1 MRSMRISAILLTAM
15 LPCAVFA
22 QTYTKTESIEY
33 YDDPALWVVG
43 QVGRIVCITPGG
55 CVSASTP
62 NGIVIAEAEYSAG
75 VQPARIFG
83 FGKLE
88 QALTYNADGT
98 IATLADGKEN
108 ITTFSGWKRGIPQG
122 TVFPSTSEAPAGA
135 IASAIVDDNGWITSV
150 TNEIGAKTCYGY
162 DSMGRPVS
170 LLYPSETQLGVCDT
184 SQWAMRSFEFRPLA
198 SGDWLPAGVSN
209 GQWRSYE
216 GAGSYA
222 KFTYFDAIW
231 RPVLV
236 QEYDTSNVNPTIRY
250 TRTAYDSNG
259 QVSFQSYPVGD
270 AGATTTGTRTFY
282 DALDRVTTVEQDS
295 EHSVLTT
302 TTQYLAGLQVRVINP
317 RNLQTTTTF
326 MAWDQPGYDLPIR
339 SDQTENKVIEI
350 ARHPQFGWPLQLT
363 QRSADNS
370 LQVSRQYVYDGNAQ
384 LCKTIEPET
393 GASVMGYDA
402 ASNLVW
408 QASGLSASTFNLT
421 TDCQHLAAYDTGLA
435 TVRTYDARNRLTH
448 LTFPDGKGNQIWT
461 YEKDN
466 LPASVTAYNDSG
478 NATPVVTGYAYNKR
492 RLLSG
497 ESLGQ
502 PTYPYTW
509 GIGYEY
515 DTLGHL
521 RWQSYS
527 PSGLKLDFA
536 PNALGQ
542 PTQARN
548 ALQSSI
554 YYASG
559 AEYFPNGALKQFTYG
574 NGIVHTMTQNAR
586 QLPARVTSSGNV
598 LDFGYDYDKNANPTA
613 ILDYVTGTAT
623 AQHRWMTYDG
633 LDRLITSASAM
644 FGGSDHTHSFTYD
657 ALDNIESWKHGG
669 VKDYAD
675 YFYDAQNRLTN
686 IRNTAGASVVG
697 IEYDPQGNLT
707 NKNGQLYNF
716 DYGNRLRTVQGK
728 ESYRY
733 DGLGRRVQTTKF
745 DASQTTLWQ
754 YGQAGQMLFSTDWEG
769 SNYLNQKTH
778 EYVYLAGSLIATI
791 DHAWPS
797 NTVIAT
803 KYQHTDALGSPVA
816 VTNETGAVIER
827 NHYEPYGA
835 IIGNPTRSGIGYT
848 GHMMDGATGLTYM
861 QQRYYDQSIGRFLS
875 VDPVTAN
882 AANGSNVNRYKYAA
896 NNPFRFVDPDGRAEL
911 PAWFDRLFPP
921 GTLLRVAG
929 EAIAADVVYAQGVV
943 TGDEHMQGVA
953 IQGMEEN
960 VKPADGVAA
969 ASMLIGPKG
978 GGGRAGAAG
987 GPRAGKPHTPAAN
1000 RLGRE
1005 QNRAAN
1011 AGELK
1016 CPTCSKPMNEPVQS
1030 TKGGGVDR
1038 DAAVGDHRIP
1048 KSKGGDGATV
1058 RDMKNHETKCWEC
1071 NSRKSD
1077 N

>member
-1 MRSMRISAILLTAM
+1 M

-33 YDDPALWVVG
+33 HDDPVLWVVG
-43 QVGRIVCITPGG
+43 QVGKIVCITPGG

-62 NGIVIAEAEYSAG
+62 NGIIIAEAEYSAG
-75 VQPARIFG
+75 AQPARIFG

-108 ITTFSGWKRGIPQG
+108 ITAFSGWKRGIPQS
-122 TVFPSTSEAPAGA
+122 TAFPSTPEAPAGA
-135 IASAIVDDNGWITSV
+135 VASAIVDDNGWITSV
-150 TNEIGAKTCYGY
+150 TNEIGARTCYGY

-184 SQWAMRSFEFRPLA
+184 SQWAMRGFEFRPLA

-250 TRTAYDSNG
+250 TRTVYGSNG

-270 AGATTTGTRTFY
+270 LGAATTGTRTFY
-282 DALDRVTTVEQDS
+282 DALDRVTSVEQDS
-295 EHSVLTT
+295 EHGALTT
-302 TTQYLAGLQVRVINP
+302 TTEYLAGLQMRVINP

-326 MAWDQPGYDLPIR
+326 MAWDQPAYDLPIR
-339 SDQTENKVIEI
+339 SDQPENKVIEI
-350 ARHPQFGWPLQLT
+350 ARHPQFGWPLQIT

-370 LQVSRQYVYDGNAQ
+370 LQASRQYVYDGNAQ

-402 ASNLVW
+402 AGNLVW
-408 QASGLSASTFNLT
+408 QASGLSASTFNST
-421 TDCQHLAAYDTGLA
+421 TDCQHVAAFGTGLA

-478 NATPVVTGYAYNKR
+478 NATPVVTAYAYNKR

-542 PTQARN
+542 ATQARN

-574 NGIVHTMTQNAR
+574 NGIVHTMSQNAR
-586 QLPARVTSSGNV
+586 QLPARVTSSGGVN
-598 LDFGYDYDKNANPTA
+598 DFTYNYDANGNITN
-613 ILDYVTGTAT
+613 IWDLGRGDNYS
-623 AQHRWMTYDG
+623 RWMTYDN
-633 LDRLITSASAM
+633 LDRLTAAGSAS
-644 FGGSDHTHSFTYD
+644 FGGDAWHRFTYD
-657 ALDNIESWKHGG
+657 SVDNLKSWKLAG

-675 YFYDAQNRLTN
+675 YVYDAKNRLTN
-686 IRNTAGASVVG
+686 IRNTAGATVVG
-697 IEYDPQGNLT
+697 IEYDPQGNLA
-707 NKNGQLYNF
+707 NKNGQLYEF
-716 DYGNRLRTVQGK
+716 DYGNRLRNVPGK

-733 DGLGRRVQTTKF
+733 DGLGRRVQTTKTGG
-745 DASQTTLWQ
+745 SQTTLWQ
-754 YGQAGQMLFSTDWEG
+754 YNQTGQMVFSSDWEG
-769 SNYLNQKTH
+769 PNYLNQKTH
-778 EYVYLAGSLIATI
+778 EFVYLAGSLIATI
-791 DHAWPS
+791 DHHWPS
-797 NTVIAT
+797 NSVIAT
-803 KYQHTDALGSPVA
+803 RYQHTDALGSPVA
-816 VTNETGAVIER
+816 LTNEAGAVIER
-827 NHYEPYGA
+827 NDYEPYGA
-835 IIGNPTRSGIGYT
+835 IIGKPMRSGIGYS
-848 GHMMDGATGLTYM
+848 GHVMDGATGLTYM
-861 QQRYYDQSIGRFLS
+861 QQRYYDQSVGRFLS
-875 VDPVTAN
+875 IDPVTAN
-882 AANGSNVNRYKYAA
+882 SGTGANFNRYWYGN
-896 NNPFRFVDPDGRAEL
+896 NNPYRFTDPDGRKANDLFGGSEVDL
-911 PAWFDRLFPP
+911 GPQYVGRLDRVPNSDIFEIHVYKRGADLDDAVSNRDSK
-921 GTLLRVAG
+921 GLRKQEV
-929 EAIAADVVYAQGVV
+929 GVV
-943 TGDEHMQGVA
+943 GPDGNWIKKHGHTGAPRLTLTADNQLRSKLAQEARARQWLPGKGTVDIKGNKLGVE
-953 IQGMEEN
+953 I
-960 VKPADGVAA
+960 
-969 ASMLIGPKG
+969 
-978 GGGRAGAAG
+978 RAGMQRSGALTHLLNLG
-987 GPRAGKPHTPAAN
+987 KSLGPASVVVGWMENLSTER
-1000 RLGRE
+1000 
-1005 QNRAAN
+1005 
-1011 AGELK
+1011 GESLQ
-1016 CPTCSKPMNEPVQS
+1016 PGFLESLN
-1030 TKGGGVDR
+1030 D
-1038 DAAVGDHRIP
+1038 
-1048 KSKGGDGATV
+1048 
-1058 RDMKNHETKCWEC
+1058 
-1071 NSRKSD
+1071 
-1077 N
+1077 